1 MTNAEFRVVLEKRTT
16 KFAVDVFRLL
26 RKLPYDVSTKII
38 SYQLGEAASS
48 IGANYHEAN
57 RAESKDDFTHKLSIS
72 LKEAN
77 ETVYWFGV
85 ISGLFGDSDELR
97 ALSQEAFEL
106 RNLLQR
112 IVHSTKN
119 NSQLTTYNFQL

>member
-1 MTNAEFRVVLEKRTT
+1 MTNAEFRAVLEKRTT
-16 KFAVDVFRLL
+16 KFTVDVFRLL

-38 SYQLGEAASS
+38 SYQLGKAASS
-48 IGANYHEAN
+48 IGANYYEAN
-57 RAESKDDFTHKLSIS
+57 RAESKDDFSHKMSIS

-77 ETVYWFGV
+77 ETVYWFEV
-85 ISGLFGDSDELR
+85 ISGLFGDSDEIK

-112 IVHSTKN
+112 IVHFTKN
-119 NSQLTTYNFQL
+119 KS